1 MSVGAFSVADIERRL
16 ANLIRFGT
24 IEQLD
29 EENALAR
36 VRCGEI
42 LTDWLSWRTNRAG
55 PDRDWWALEPGE
67 QVILL
72 APSGE
77 LNQAVIVGSINRDLF
92 PAPGNRKTLHRIQ
105 YQDGTTKDYDRAA
118 SIDTATYPDG
128 TVIQYNATASLYT
141 IKTSSGTEITVNAG
155 SGDVTADIEGSLT
168 AQVAN
173 TITAEAGDAANIA
186 APSVNITGNV
196 TITGSLTLAGPLSAA
211 PGSSGS
217 GVSLQGNMQITS
229 GDITADGVSLKSHTH
244 PGDSGG
250 NTGNPN

>member
-1 MSVGAFSVADIERRL
+1 VSVDAFSVADLERRL

-29 EENALAR
+29 EAKALAR
-36 VRCGEI
+36 VRCGDI

-92 PAPGNRKTLHRIQ
+92 SAPGNRKTLHRIQ
-105 YQDGTTKDYDRAA
+105 YQDGTTKDYDREA
-118 SIDTATYPDG
+118 STDTATYPDG

-141 IKTSSGTEITVNAG
+141 ITTASGTEITVNAD
-155 SGDVTADIEGSLT
+155 SGDVTADIAGNLT

-173 TITAEAGDAANIA
+173 SITAEAGSAADIT

-211 PGSSGS
+211 PGSAGG
-217 GVSLQGNMQITS
+217 GVSVQGDMEITS
-229 GDITADGVSLKSHTH
+229 GDITADGTSLKSHTH

-250 NTGNPN
+250 TTGTPS